1 MTKHKDTAVLTMLKR
16 SLSRFA
22 KRTGLPVGRYVISF
36 SVTVDESITHMAI
49 TKTQSQLRGEV

>member
-49 TKTQSQLRGEV
+49 TKTQ